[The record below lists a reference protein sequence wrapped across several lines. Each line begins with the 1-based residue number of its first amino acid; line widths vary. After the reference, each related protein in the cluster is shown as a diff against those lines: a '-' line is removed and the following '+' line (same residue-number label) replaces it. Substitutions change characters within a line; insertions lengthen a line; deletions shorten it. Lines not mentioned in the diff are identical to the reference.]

1 MAQKFDSLP
10 KDHPD
15 AVVLFEI
22 RDEILRRVKGQKN
35 LEEGY
40 PVRVLEA
47 VEFLLDPVRTGRTSI
62 AELDK
67 TEKTFIGLKIEHFV
81 RDFFDVPKD
90 IRDLKIGK
98 YDVDVKHTV
107 GSNWMIP
114 PESSRVSGPCLLIIT
129 NEKQRTCSMGLILAR
144 PEYLTKGNR
153 DQKGSISA
161 AGKANILWLIREA
174 SWPRDR
180 WAGIDMKRFRELRK
194 MSGGTKRMAQFF
206 RENLRKPI
214 HRIVVQALLFDQ
226 KDFMK
231 RVRGNGGARDA
242 LRSEGISVLSGA
254 YDKAVITSL
263 SLPMLAQDEF
273 IASAASATHR
283 QKSVEV
289 PD

>member
-15 AVVLFEI
+15 AAVLFEI

-114 PESSRVSGPCLLIIT
+114 LESSRVSGPCLLIIT
-129 NEKQRTCSMGLILAR
+129 NEKQRTCSMGLVLAR
-144 PEYLTKGNR
+144 PECLTKGNR
-153 DQKGSISA
+153 DQKGSIRA

-180 WAGIDMKRFRELRK
+180 WAGIDMKRFRDLRK
-194 MSGGTKRMAQFF
+194 MKGGSKRMAQFF
-206 RENLRKPI
+206 RENLGQPI
-214 HRIVVQALLFDQ
+214 HRSVVQALLHDQ
-226 KDFMK
+226 KDFIK
-231 RVRGNGGARDA
+231 RVRGNGGSRDLLKA
-242 LRSEGISVLSGA
+242 ENIAVLSGA
-254 YDKAVITSL
+254 YDKEKFL
-263 SLPMLAQDEF
+263 KRGLPTLKLDEF
-273 IASAASATHR
+273 MALETA
-283 QKSVEV
+283 
-289 PD
+289 

>member
-1 MAQKFDSLP
+1 MAQNFDSLP

-15 AVVLFEI
+15 AVILFEI

-67 TEKTFIGLKIEHFV
+67 TEKTFIGLKIEHF
-81 RDFFDVPKD
+81 VPKD

-174 SWPRDR
+174 NWPRDR

-194 MSGGTKRMAQFF
+194 MKGGSKRMAQFF
-206 RENLRKPI
+206 RENLGRPI
-214 HRIVVQALLFDQ
+214 HRSVVQALLHDQ

-242 LRSEGISVLSGA
+242 LKNEAIFVLSGA
-254 YDKAVITSL
+254 YDRAAIASL
-263 SLPMLAQDEF
+263 NLPMLSKDEF
-273 IASAASATHR
+273 LATKAVSIAAS
-283 QKSVEV
+283 
-289 PD
+289 

>member
-1 MAQKFDSLP
+1 MAQNFDSLP

-15 AVVLFEI
+15 AVILFEI

-90 IRDLKIGK
+90 IRDLRIGK

-161 AGKANILWLIREA
+161 AGKANILWLIREV

-194 MSGGTKRMAQFF
+194 VKGGSKRMAQFF
-206 RENLRKPI
+206 RENLGRPI
-214 HRIVVQALLFDQ
+214 HRTVVQALLHDQ

-231 RVRGNGGARDA
+231 RVRGNGGARDM
-242 LRSEGISVLSGA
+242 LKKEGVTVVSGA
-254 YDKAVITSL
+254 FGKKEHESSRL
-263 SLPMLAQDEF
+263 LQLQPDEF
-273 IASAASATHR
+273 I
-283 QKSVEV
+283 SVKK
-289 PD
+289 